1 MTRIAELETELR
13 FIENN
18 MRQLNALYDTGRMM
32 HADVLAGAMEGW
44 ANRIRNLLA
53 KDNQPMNDI
62 ERLAVTGDIL
72 RRLSALAEPMD
83 DDTQWITALANDVE
97 TRGIVDDPDSDATS
111 EACENALRIA
121 NEIRTL
127 AEWSRRV
134 LTGGKT

>member
-1 MTRIAELETELR
+1 
-13 FIENN
+13 
-18 MRQLNALYDTGRMM
+18 
-32 HADVLAGAMEGW
+32 
-44 ANRIRNLLA
+44 
-53 KDNQPMNDI
+53 MNDI
-62 ERLAVTGDIL
+62 ERLAITGDIL